1 VRVGLSLFLSLSLS
15 FSLVIDAKGPG
26 ASRGRERRRRG
37 RTGAALDPDAEGDQ
51 GRARLLGGGPRRGRL
66 ARTGAGADGRGDG
79 GGDGRG
85 LARSSGGRWCFFFV
99 GRGRGRRGGDELS
112 VDVFRAAPQFAFRPP
127 FRRCFGLLPMLLV
140 SCGNVTEPFQGG
152 ENSGKRANGGP
163 WQRALAKGLAK
174 PRRRRQSPSRRIG
187 LRARKKKRH
196 HFFHSYLGSH
206 SRRDADGAYHDYE
219 KFFLARDREGSE
231 RAAEREAAK
240 DELRSRAKKSRVTFF
255 FFLQRRKTNR
265 ADRRLCSKRISLS
278 LSLSPP
284 LFTFFSPARKT
295 E

>member
-1 VRVGLSLFLSLSLS
+1 MRKGL
-15 FSLVIDAKGPG
+15 A
-26 ASRGRERRRRG
+26 
-37 RTGAALDPDAEGDQ
+37 
-51 GRARLLGGGPRRGRL
+51 RARGGNKAGGGGPAPRSTRTRRGTRGGRACWAAAL
-66 ARTGAGADGRGDG
+66 AAAALLAQARAPTAVATAAAMAGAWRGVVVG
-79 GGDGRG
+79 GGVFFCWSRERKEGR
-85 LARSSGGRWCFFFV
+85 
-99 GRGRGRRGGDELS
+99 RRGGDELS

-140 SCGNVTEPFQGG
+140 SYGNVTEPFQGG

-187 LRARKKKRH
+187 PRTRKKKRH

-206 SRRDADGAYHDYE
+206 SRRDADGAYHDDE
-219 KFFLARDREGSE
+219 KFFLAWDREGSE

-255 FFLQRRKTNR
+255 LFCKEGKQIEPIEGSVPN
-265 ADRRLCSKRISLS
+265 ASLS
-278 LSLSPP
+278 LSLAS
-284 LFTFFSPARKT
+284 LFLPFSLPRVKQSELGACDR
-295 E
+295 